1 MFRNNG
7 GGFVVAEFAIAL
19 PLLILLMYGL
29 ATVSVKIF
37 SLGRDQ
43 LADYVLEA
51 EAQYVMGQIRQVA
64 CTAREVEISP
74 GGGWVKFVY
83 HVVKDKPK
91 IEVPS
96 LNGHYVILN
105 NDVLETQYF
114 ILHTTKERTTPNL
127 YAKRQ
132 LDGTYSNPITGENY
146 FGDTKVNYL
155 KCEVDEAKKVLH
167 VSLEMEKLVTEQ
179 EIESP
184 FTERKKRKIKFDT
197 AVYMPNYKAGG

>member
-29 ATVSVKIF
+29 ATVSVKSF

-51 EAQYVMGQIRQVA
+51 EAQSVMEQIRQVA

-91 IEVPS
+91 IEVTS
-96 LNGHYVILN
+96 LNGHYVFIN

-132 LDGTYSNPITGENY
+132 LDGRYTNPITGDNY
-146 FGDTKVNYL
+146 FGDTQVNYL
-155 KCEVDEAKKVLH
+155 KCEVDEAKKILH
-167 VSLEMEKLVTEQ
+167 ISLEMESLVTE
-179 EIESP
+179 
-184 FTERKKRKIKFDT
+184 RKIKFDT

>member
-29 ATVSVKIF
+29 ATVSVKSF

-51 EAQYVMGQIRQVA
+51 EAQSVMEQIRQVA

-91 IEVPS
+91 IEVTS
-96 LNGHYVILN
+96 LNGHYVFIN

-132 LDGTYSNPITGENY
+132 LDGTYLNPITGDNY
-146 FGDTKVNYL
+146 FGDTQINFLHYKL
-155 KCEVDEAKKVLH
+155 DEAKKLLH
-167 VSLEMEKLVTEQ
+167 ISLEMESRV
-179 EIESP
+179 
-184 FTERKKRKIKFDT
+184 KKRKIKLDT

>member
-29 ATVSVKIF
+29 ATVGVESFWFGK
-37 SLGRDQ
+37 RQ

-51 EAQYVMGQIRQVA
+51 EAQYVMEQIRQVA
-64 CTAREVEISP
+64 RTARKVEISP
-74 GGGWVKFVY
+74 GGDYVKFVY
-83 HVVKDKPK
+83 HVVKDGNRGTP
-91 IEVPS
+91 
-96 LNGHYVILN
+96 LNDKQYVFIN

-132 LDGTYSNPITGENY
+132 LDGTYLNPITGDNY
-146 FGDTKVNYL
+146 FGDTQINFLHYKL
-155 KCEVDEAKKVLH
+155 DEAKKLLH
-167 VSLEMEKLVTEQ
+167 ISLEMESRV
-179 EIESP
+179 
-184 FTERKKRKIKFDT
+184 KKRKIKLDT

>member
-29 ATVSVKIF
+29 ATVGVESFWFGK
-37 SLGRDQ
+37 RQ

-51 EAQYVMGQIRQVA
+51 EAQSVMEQIRQA
-64 CTAREVEISP
+64 ARTAREVEISP

-91 IEVPS
+91 IEVTS
-96 LNGHYVILN
+96 LNGHYVFVN

-114 ILHTTKERTTPNL
+114 MLYAKSGRDAPNL
-127 YAKRQ
+127 YAERQ
-132 LDGTYSNPITGENY
+132 DNHTPTNPITGENY
-146 FGDTKVNYL
+146 FGDTQVNYL
-155 KCEVDEAKKVLH
+155 KCEVDEAKKILH
-167 VSLEMEKLVTEQ
+167 ISLEMESLVTLH
-179 EIESP
+179 
-184 FTERKKRKIKFDT
+184 KIKFDT

>member
-1 MFRNNG
+1 MFRNNS

-37 SLGRDQ
+37 SLGKGQ

-51 EAQYVMGQIRQVA
+51 EAQYAMEQIRQA
-64 CTAREVEISP
+64 ARTAREVEISP

-83 HVVKDKPK
+83 HVVKDKNQTGGT
-91 IEVPS
+91 S
-96 LNGHYVILN
+96 LNGHYLFIN

-114 ILHTTKERTTPNL
+114 MLYAKSGRTSQNL

-132 LDGTYSNPITGENY
+132 DDGRYNNPITGENY

-155 KCEVDEAKKVLH
+155 KCEVDEAKKILH
-167 VSLEMEKLVTEQ
+167 VSLEMESLVTE
-179 EIESP
+179 
-184 FTERKKRKIKFDT
+184 RKIKLDT
-197 AVYMPNYKAGG
+197 AVYMSSYKAGG

>member
-29 ATVSVKIF
+29 ATISVQSFIV
-37 SLGRDQ
+37 GREQ

-51 EAQYVMGQIRQVA
+51 EAQYVMEQISQVA
-64 CTAREVEISP
+64 RTAREVEIAP
-74 GGGWVKFVY
+74 GGGYVKFVY
-83 HVVKDKPK
+83 HVVKDKPQSGGT
-91 IEVPS
+91 S
-96 LNGHYVILN
+96 LNGHYLFIN

-114 ILHTTKERTTPNL
+114 MLYARNGRDAPNL

-132 LDGTYSNPITGENY
+132 DDGRYNNPITGENY

-184 FTERKKRKIKFDT
+184 FTERKKRKIKLDT

>member
-29 ATVSVKIF
+29 ATVSVKSF
-37 SLGRDQ
+37 VVGRDQ

-51 EAQYVMGQIRQVA
+51 EAQYVMEQIRQVA
-64 CTAREVEISP
+64 RTAREVEISP
-74 GGGWVKFVY
+74 GGGYVKFVY
-83 HVVKDKPK
+83 HVVKDGKTKGILLP
-91 IEVPS
+91 
-96 LNGHYVILN
+96 NDHYVFIN

-114 ILHTTKERTTPNL
+114 MLYAKSGRTAQNL
-127 YAKRQ
+127 YAKRKD
-132 LDGTYSNPITGENY
+132 DGIYLNPITGENY
-146 FGDTKVNYL
+146 FGYTKVNYL
-155 KCEVDEAKKVLH
+155 KCEVDEAKKLLH
-167 VSLEMEKLVTEQ
+167 VSLEMERRVTEQ

-184 FTERKKRKIKFDT
+184 FTKRKIKLDT

>member
-29 ATVSVKIF
+29 ATVSIKSF

-51 EAQYVMGQIRQVA
+51 EAQSVMEQIRQVA
-64 CTAREVEISP
+64 RTAREVEISP

-83 HVVKDKPK
+83 HVVKDGKSQ
-91 IEVPS
+91 IAWFNEHIVF
-96 LNGHYVILN
+96 IN

-114 ILHTTKERTTPNL
+114 MLYAKSGRTSQNL

-132 LDGTYSNPITGENY
+132 LDGRYNNPITGDNY
-146 FGDTKVNYL
+146 FGDTQINFLHYKL
-155 KCEVDEAKKVLH
+155 DAAKKILH
-167 VSLEMEKLVTEQ
+167 ISLEMESLVTE
-179 EIESP
+179 
-184 FTERKKRKIKFDT
+184 RKIKLDT